1 MADSSDDV
9 TAEVTEKCRTFA
21 ADHAQIGLWAPILL
35 LLMRVIQGA
44 AIGGEVPGAWVFVSE
59 HVPARHV
66 GYACG
71 TLTCGLTAGI
81 LLGSLVATRSPA
93 KAS

>member
-1 MADSSDDV
+1 M
-9 TAEVTEKCRTFA
+9 
-21 ADHAQIGLWAPILL
+21 WAPILL

-59 HVPARHV
+59 HVPARNT

-71 TLTCGLTAGI
+71 TLTAGLTAGI
-81 LLGSLVATRSPA
+81 LLGSLVATLINTAYSVEEVAEYAWRIPFLLGGV
-93 KAS
+93 